1 MMKPLSLKITAFGP
15 YAKETTLNFK
25 EDLAD
30 QEIFVVTGPTGA
42 GKTTIFDA
50 ICYALYGETSGGSRT
65 GKELRSDFATQSD
78 LKTEVAFTFKV
89 KDKVYEIVRA
99 PQQLQKKKRGDGFRE
114 VPASV
119 ELLEVGS
126 ECPPLTKDSE
136 VKEQIQEIIGL
147 KVEQFRKIVMI
158 PQGDFKE
165 FLYANT
171 TNKEEILRKIFGTDF
186 YKSIQEQL
194 TARSSAL
201 KLEVADTQKAILAEL
216 KLIKTDEEQVIDPQ
230 QPLPTLLDVAT
241 SVQNNW
247 HHSIKTLGERI
258 KVLDESIQD
267 HRIHYE
273 AGMRLNEKFS
283 QYEQTLHTLNQLKE
297 NEKTIKEREQHIQ
310 SIKMAQSIIPIENER
325 LKYEAFKRD
334 ASSKKQG
341 LEQSLHETENELILV
356 QKCYDAIDDLRK
368 KLVRLNE
375 QEIEFNR
382 LVAGVAKLEDKRKLI
397 KKLAVEGR
405 GLKEKVEEKRKVVAN
420 LKQNV
425 LALDGMMSQL
435 ISSKE
440 QLQTLSFEKEKQQET
455 INQLQPLILAVTSR
469 DRTQKQIEKL
479 QLDYAEVK
487 KKSEDER
494 RAYEHQAELFINAA
508 AIHLANELQV
518 GQACPVCGSCEH
530 PNPRRTQETILTKQ
544 ELDEFRA
551 NVEDLETKTRQIE
564 QQLTALQMKKSQEDE
579 GIHQSLKMWKQRLS
593 MDEEFE
599 ISRPKLEQLK
609 KQQLMTL
616 NHFNQEEQALKLE
629 VERLTERTQ
638 QLTLEKEKI
647 NPLEEEILKEELLL
661 QKQRE
666 HYKAEERSK
675 QDLESTIPPAY
686 QSMTV
691 LKQMI
696 TDVQEE
702 KIKIDQNITQ
712 SEADYQRVMNQLTE
726 LRAKLFEVN
735 EQLVQYEG
743 EFDTISQT
751 FKEQMEAAFS
761 SMDDYEEAKRWLN
774 QLSPIEQQVQ
784 GYYQELHT
792 ATKMLELL
800 QVELEGKERVN
811 TKVVEERLADLEC
824 RKDELTKEQAT
835 LVANLEQNDDL
846 LRSIKKKYETIQQRE
861 QEYLV
866 VGELESLANGR
877 SGGKM
882 SFETYVLSSYFDEV
896 LEAANT
902 RLQKMTSRR
911 YYLLRRE
918 EVKGGGRK
926 GLDLDVYDSHT
937 AKTRP
942 VNTLSGGESFKAS
955 LALALGL
962 SDTVQQN
969 SGGIQLDT
977 MFIDEG
983 FGTLDSESL
992 DQAIDILMELQDHGR
1007 LIGVISHVYE
1017 LKERIPAKLVVE
1029 MDNMG
1034 SHAYFKK

>member
-1 MMKPLSLKITAFGP
+1 MKPLLLKITAFGP
-15 YAKETTLNFK
+15 YAKQTTLNFK
-25 EDLAD
+25 EDLVN

-65 GKELRSDFATQSD
+65 GKELRSDFAAQSD
-78 LKTEVAFTFKV
+78 LKTEVEFTFKV
-89 KDKVYEIVRA
+89 KDKIYKIVRA
-99 PQQLQKKKRGDGFRE
+99 PQQLQKKKRGEGFRE

-126 ECPPLTKDSE
+126 ERPPLTKDSE

-194 TARSSAL
+194 TAKSNAL

-216 KLIKTDEEQVIDPQ
+216 KLIKTDEDHVIDIE

-247 HHSIKTLGERI
+247 RQSIETLSEMI
-258 KVLDESIQD
+258 KILDESIQE
-267 HRIHYE
+267 HRTNYE

-283 QYEQTLHTLNQLKE
+283 QYEQTMHTLNQLKDYE
-297 NEKTIKEREQHIQ
+297 RTIKEREQQTQ
-310 SIKMAQSIIPIENER
+310 SIKMAQSIIPIENEM
-325 LKYEAFKRD
+325 LKYEAFKRE
-334 ASSKKQG
+334 ANSKKHD
-341 LEQSLHETENELILV
+341 LEQSLNETEHELILV
-356 QKCYDAIDDLRK
+356 QKCYDAIESLRER
-368 KLVRLNE
+368 LVSLNE
-375 QEIEFNR
+375 QEIELNR
-382 LVAGVAKLEDKRKLI
+382 FVDGVTKLEDKRQLLQ
-397 KKLAVEGR
+397 KLAAEGR
-405 GLKEKVEEKRKVVAN
+405 LLKEKVEEKKKVLAE

-425 LALDGMMSQL
+425 LALDSMMPQL
-435 ISSKE
+435 VSSKE

-455 INQLQPLILAVTSR
+455 IEQLQHLILAVTSR
-469 DRTQKQIEKL
+469 DQTQQLIESLQI
-479 QLDYAEVK
+479 DYRDVK
-487 KKSEDER
+487 KESEIKR
-494 RAYEHQAELFINAA
+494 QAYEHQAELFINAA
-508 AIHLANELQV
+508 AIRLANELQV

-530 PNPRRTQETILTKQ
+530 PNPRRSQETILTKQ

-551 NVEDLETKTRQIE
+551 NVEALETKARQIE
-564 QQLTALQMKKSQEDE
+564 QQITALQMKKLQEDQ
-579 GIHQSLKMWKQRLS
+579 GINQSLKMLKHRLP
-593 MDEEFE
+593 MDEESE
-599 ISRPKLEQLK
+599 VSRPKLEQVND
-609 KQQLMTL
+609 QQLITL
-616 NHFNQEEQALKLE
+616 NELNDSEQALKLE
-629 VERLTERTQ
+629 VKRLIEQTQ

-647 NPLEEEILKEELLL
+647 SPLEDEILKEDILL
-661 QKQRE
+661 QEQRE
-666 HYKAEERSK
+666 RYKAEERSK
-675 QDLESTIPPAY
+675 QDLESTIPTAY

-696 TDVQEE
+696 DEVQEE
-702 KIKIDQNITQ
+702 KIKIEHNITQ
-712 SEADYQRVMNQLTE
+712 SEADYQRVINQLTE

-743 EFDTISQT
+743 QFETISQT
-751 FKEQMEAAFS
+751 FKEQIETSFTN
-761 SMDDYEEAKRWLN
+761 MDHYEEAKQWIN
-774 QLSPIEQQVQ
+774 QLTQIEQQVQ

-792 ATKMLELL
+792 ATRMLELL
-800 QVELEGKERVN
+800 KVELEGKERVN
-811 TKVVEERLADLEC
+811 VSVVEEMLADLEC
-824 RKDELTKEQAT
+824 RKAELTKEQAT
-835 LVANLEQNDDL
+835 LVANLEQNDYL

-896 LEAANT
+896 LQAANT

-937 AKTRP
+937 AKNRP

>member
-1 MMKPLSLKITAFGP
+1 MKPLLLKITAFGP
-15 YAKETTLNFK
+15 YAKQTTLNFK
-25 EDLAD
+25 EDLVN

-65 GKELRSDFATQSD
+65 GKELRSDFAAQSD
-78 LKTEVAFTFKV
+78 LKTEVEFTFKV
-89 KDKVYEIVRA
+89 KDKIYKIVRA
-99 PQQLQKKKRGDGFRE
+99 PQQLQKKKRGEGFRE

-126 ECPPLTKDSE
+126 ERLPLTKDSE

-194 TARSSAL
+194 TAKSNAL

-216 KLIKTDEEQVIDPQ
+216 KLIKTDEDHVIDIE

-247 HHSIKTLGERI
+247 RQSIETLSEMI
-258 KVLDESIQD
+258 KILDESIQE
-267 HRIHYE
+267 HRTNYE

-283 QYEQTLHTLNQLKE
+283 QYEQTMHTLNQLKDYE
-297 NEKTIKEREQHIQ
+297 RTIKEREQQTQ
-310 SIKMAQSIIPIENER
+310 SIKMAQSIIPIENEM
-325 LKYEAFKRD
+325 LKYEAFKRE
-334 ASSKKQG
+334 ANSKKHD
-341 LEQSLHETENELILV
+341 LEQSLNETEHELILV
-356 QKCYDAIDDLRK
+356 QKCYDAIESLRER
-368 KLVRLNE
+368 LVSLNE
-375 QEIEFNR
+375 QEIELNR
-382 LVAGVAKLEDKRKLI
+382 FVDGVTKLEDKRQLLQ
-397 KKLAVEGR
+397 KLAAEGR
-405 GLKEKVEEKRKVVAN
+405 LLKEKVEEKKKVLAE

-425 LALDGMMSQL
+425 LALDSMMPQL
-435 ISSKE
+435 VSSKE

-455 INQLQPLILAVTSR
+455 IEQLQHLILAVTSR
-469 DRTQKQIEKL
+469 DQTQQLIESLQI
-479 QLDYAEVK
+479 DYRDVK
-487 KKSEDER
+487 KESEIKR
-494 RAYEHQAELFINAA
+494 QAYEHQAELFINAA
-508 AIHLANELQV
+508 AIRLANELQV

-530 PNPRRTQETILTKQ
+530 PNPRRSQETILTKQ

-551 NVEDLETKTRQIE
+551 NVEALETKARQME
-564 QQLTALQMKKSQEDE
+564 QQITALQMKKLQEDQ
-579 GIHQSLKMWKQRLS
+579 GINQSLKMLKHRLP
-593 MDEEFE
+593 MDEESE
-599 ISRPKLEQLK
+599 VSRPKLEQVND
-609 KQQLMTL
+609 QQLITL
-616 NHFNQEEQALKLE
+616 NELNDSEQALKLE
-629 VERLTERTQ
+629 VKRLIEQTQ

-647 NPLEEEILKEELLL
+647 SPLEDEILKEDILL
-661 QKQRE
+661 QEQRE
-666 HYKAEERSK
+666 RYKAEERSK
-675 QDLESTIPPAY
+675 QDLESTIPTAY

-696 TDVQEE
+696 DEAQEE
-702 KIKIDQNITQ
+702 KIKIEHNITQ
-712 SEADYQRVMNQLTE
+712 SEADYQRVINQLTE

-743 EFDTISQT
+743 QFETISQT
-751 FKEQMEAAFS
+751 FKEQIETSFTN
-761 SMDDYEEAKRWLN
+761 MDHYEEAKQWIN
-774 QLSPIEQQVQ
+774 QLTQIEQQVQ

-792 ATKMLELL
+792 ATRMLELL
-800 QVELEGKERVN
+800 KVELEGKERVN
-811 TKVVEERLADLEC
+811 VSVVEEMLADLEC
-824 RKDELTKEQAT
+824 RKAELTKEQAT
-835 LVANLEQNDDL
+835 LVANLEQNDYL

-896 LEAANT
+896 LQAANT

-937 AKTRP
+937 AKNRP

>member
-1 MMKPLSLKITAFGP
+1 MKPLLLKITAFGP
-15 YAKETTLNFK
+15 YAKQTTLNFK
-25 EDLAD
+25 EDLVN

-65 GKELRSDFATQSD
+65 GKELRSDFAAQSD
-78 LKTEVAFTFKV
+78 LKTEVEFTFKV
-89 KDKVYEIVRA
+89 KDKIYKIVRA
-99 PQQLQKKKRGDGFRE
+99 PQQLQKKKRGEGFRE

-126 ECPPLTKDSE
+126 ERPPLTKDSE

-194 TARSSAL
+194 TAKSNAL

-216 KLIKTDEEQVIDPQ
+216 KLIKTDEDHVIDIE

-247 HHSIKTLGERI
+247 RQSIETLSEMI
-258 KVLDESIQD
+258 KILDESIQE
-267 HRIHYE
+267 HRTNYE

-283 QYEQTLHTLNQLKE
+283 QYEQTMHTLNQLKDYE
-297 NEKTIKEREQHIQ
+297 RTIKEREQQTQ
-310 SIKMAQSIIPIENER
+310 SIKMAQSIIPIENEM
-325 LKYEAFKRD
+325 LKYEAFKRE
-334 ASSKKQG
+334 ANSKKHD
-341 LEQSLHETENELILV
+341 LEQSLNETEHELILV
-356 QKCYDAIDDLRK
+356 QKCYDAIESLRER
-368 KLVRLNE
+368 LVSLNE
-375 QEIEFNR
+375 QEIELNR
-382 LVAGVAKLEDKRKLI
+382 FVDGVTKLEDKRQLLQ
-397 KKLAVEGR
+397 KLAAEGR
-405 GLKEKVEEKRKVVAN
+405 LLKEKVEEKKKVLAE

-425 LALDGMMSQL
+425 LALDSMMPQL
-435 ISSKE
+435 VSSKE

-455 INQLQPLILAVTSR
+455 IEQLQHLILAVTSR
-469 DRTQKQIEKL
+469 DQTQQLIESLQI
-479 QLDYAEVK
+479 DYRDVK
-487 KKSEDER
+487 KESEIKR
-494 RAYEHQAELFINAA
+494 QAYEHQAELFINAA
-508 AIHLANELQV
+508 AIRLANELQV

-530 PNPRRTQETILTKQ
+530 PNLRRSQETILTKQ

-551 NVEDLETKTRQIE
+551 NVEALETKARQME
-564 QQLTALQMKKSQEDE
+564 QQITALQMKKLQEDQ
-579 GIHQSLKMWKQRLS
+579 GINQSIKMLKHRLP
-593 MDEEFE
+593 MDEESE
-599 ISRPKLEQLK
+599 VSRPKLEQVND
-609 KQQLMTL
+609 QQLITL
-616 NHFNQEEQALKLE
+616 NELNDSEQALKLE
-629 VERLTERTQ
+629 VKRLIEQTQ

-647 NPLEEEILKEELLL
+647 SPLEDEILKEDILL
-661 QKQRE
+661 QEQRE
-666 HYKAEERSK
+666 RYKAEERSK
-675 QDLESTIPPAY
+675 QDLESTIPTAY

-696 TDVQEE
+696 DEVQEE
-702 KIKIDQNITQ
+702 KKKIEHNITQ
-712 SEADYQRVMNQLTE
+712 SEADYQRVINQLTE

-743 EFDTISQT
+743 QFETISQT
-751 FKEQMEAAFS
+751 FKEQIETSFTN
-761 SMDDYEEAKRWLN
+761 MDHYEEAKQWIN
-774 QLSPIEQQVQ
+774 QLTQIEQQVQ

-792 ATKMLELL
+792 ATRMLELL
-800 QVELEGKERVN
+800 KVELEGKERVN
-811 TKVVEERLADLEC
+811 VSVVEEMLADLEC
-824 RKDELTKEQAT
+824 RKVELTKEQAT
-835 LVANLEQNDDL
+835 LVANLEQNDYL

-896 LEAANT
+896 LQAANT
-902 RLQKMTSRR
+902 RLQKMSSRR

-937 AKTRP
+937 AKNRP

>member
-1 MMKPLSLKITAFGP
+1 MKPLLLKITAFGP
-15 YAKETTLNFK
+15 YAKQTTLNFK
-25 EDLAD
+25 EDLVN

-65 GKELRSDFATQSD
+65 GKELRSDFAAQSD
-78 LKTEVAFTFKV
+78 LKTEVEFTFKV
-89 KDKVYEIVRA
+89 KDKIYKIVRA
-99 PQQLQKKKRGDGFRE
+99 PQQLQKKKRGEGFRE

-126 ECPPLTKDSE
+126 ERPPLTKDSE

-194 TARSSAL
+194 TAKSNAL

-216 KLIKTDEEQVIDPQ
+216 KLIKTDEDHVIDIE

-241 SVQNNW
+241 SVQKNW
-247 HHSIKTLGERI
+247 RQSIETLSEMI
-258 KVLDESIQD
+258 KILDESIQE
-267 HRIHYE
+267 HRTNYE

-283 QYEQTLHTLNQLKE
+283 QYEQTMHTLNQLKDYE
-297 NEKTIKEREQHIQ
+297 RTIKEREQQTQ
-310 SIKMAQSIIPIENER
+310 SIKMAQSIIPIENEM
-325 LKYEAFKRD
+325 LKYEAFKRE
-334 ASSKKQG
+334 ANSKKHD
-341 LEQSLHETENELILV
+341 LEQSLNETEHELILV
-356 QKCYDAIDDLRK
+356 QKCYDAIESLRER
-368 KLVRLNE
+368 LVSLNE
-375 QEIEFNR
+375 QEIELNR
-382 LVAGVAKLEDKRKLI
+382 FVDGVTKLEDKRQLLQ
-397 KKLAVEGR
+397 KLAAEGR
-405 GLKEKVEEKRKVVAN
+405 LLKEKVEEKKKVLAE

-425 LALDGMMSQL
+425 LALDSMMPQL
-435 ISSKE
+435 VSSKE

-455 INQLQPLILAVTSR
+455 IEQLQHLILAVTSR
-469 DRTQKQIEKL
+469 DQTQQLIESLQI
-479 QLDYAEVK
+479 DYRDVK
-487 KKSEDER
+487 KESEIKR
-494 RAYEHQAELFINAA
+494 QAYEHQAELFINAA
-508 AIHLANELQV
+508 AIRLANELQV

-530 PNPRRTQETILTKQ
+530 PNPRRSQETILTKQ

-551 NVEDLETKTRQIE
+551 NVEALETKARQIE
-564 QQLTALQMKKSQEDE
+564 QQITALQMKKLQEDQ
-579 GIHQSLKMWKQRLS
+579 GINQSLKMLKHRLP
-593 MDEEFE
+593 MDEESE
-599 ISRPKLEQLK
+599 VSRPKLEQVND
-609 KQQLMTL
+609 QQLITL
-616 NHFNQEEQALKLE
+616 NELNDSEQALKLE
-629 VERLTERTQ
+629 VKRLIEQTQ

-647 NPLEEEILKEELLL
+647 SPLEDEILKEDILL
-661 QKQRE
+661 QEQRE
-666 HYKAEERSK
+666 RYKAEERSK
-675 QDLESTIPPAY
+675 QDLESTIPTAY

-696 TDVQEE
+696 DEVQEE
-702 KIKIDQNITQ
+702 KIKIEHNITQ
-712 SEADYQRVMNQLTE
+712 SEADYQRVINQLTE

-743 EFDTISQT
+743 QFETISQT
-751 FKEQMEAAFS
+751 FKEQIETSFTN
-761 SMDDYEEAKRWLN
+761 MDHYEEAKQWIN
-774 QLSPIEQQVQ
+774 QLTQIEQQVQ

-792 ATKMLELL
+792 ATRMLELL
-800 QVELEGKERVN
+800 KVELEGKERVN
-811 TKVVEERLADLEC
+811 VSVVEEMLADLEC
-824 RKDELTKEQAT
+824 RKVELTKEQAT
-835 LVANLEQNDDL
+835 LVANLEQNDYL

-896 LEAANT
+896 LQAANT
-902 RLQKMTSRR
+902 RLQKMSSRR

-937 AKTRP
+937 AKNRP